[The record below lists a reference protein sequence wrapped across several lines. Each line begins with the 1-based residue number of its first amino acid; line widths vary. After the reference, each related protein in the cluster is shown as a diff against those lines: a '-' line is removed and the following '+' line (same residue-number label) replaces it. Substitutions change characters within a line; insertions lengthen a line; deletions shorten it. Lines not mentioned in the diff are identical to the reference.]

1 MASRSSI
8 RRDRGRPCI
17 TITRKPGPSDQPL
30 KAQFTFPV
38 WPENQVIIWPPE
50 SQVSGIGTGTV
61 SSPQSLSSLQCASR
75 NLIDE
80 LSSLT
85 SGLKS
90 ATSGSSSLLEESNKL
105 LEFLDTSVESIS
117 GSDAFEDIEKI
128 VVKIVEQETD
138 PIKKS
143 ALKKILTRVAE
154 FKDSIPEYLTMIE
167 TSNSVET
174 SRAHTATELEAK
186 LVDRQNQIRV
196 LESEVSRI
204 WEEETK
210 LESEIKLLI
219 ARKEKMAD
227 ERKLKSTEL
236 TETNQEASRE
246 IEELKKQVE
255 ERNQAGENKMTAK
268 EKLAQSNASWKLF
281 KEYLVL

>member
-1 MASRSSI
+1 
-8 RRDRGRPCI
+8 
-17 TITRKPGPSDQPL
+17 
-30 KAQFTFPV
+30 
-38 WPENQVIIWPPE
+38 NE
-50 SQVSGIGTGTV
+50 SKLT
-61 SSPQSLSSLQCASR
+61 AAAR
-75 NLIDE
+75 NLISE
-80 LSSLT
+80 ISSLT
-85 SGLKS
+85 IEQKLSTT
-90 ATSGSSSLLEESNKL
+90 TSGSLQQQERGKLAAFLEK
-105 LEFLDTSVESIS
+105 SVEAIS
-117 GSDAFEDIEKI
+117 EANAFDEIEGIILKI
-128 VVKIVEQETD
+128 AEQETD

-167 TSNSVET
+167 TSKSVET

-219 ARKEKMAD
+219 ARKEKMAA
-227 ERKLKSTEL
+227 EL

>member
-1 MASRSSI
+1 SKLTA
-8 RRDRGRPCI
+8 
-17 TITRKPGPSDQPL
+17 
-30 KAQFTFPV
+30 A
-38 WPENQVIIWPPE
+38 
-50 SQVSGIGTGTV
+50 
-61 SSPQSLSSLQCASR
+61 AR
-75 NLIDE
+75 NLISE
-80 LSSLT
+80 ISSLT
-85 SGLKS
+85 IEQKLSTT
-90 ATSGSSSLLEESNKL
+90 TSGSLQQQERGKLAAFLEK
-105 LEFLDTSVESIS
+105 SVEAIS
-117 GSDAFEDIEKI
+117 EANAFDEIEGIILKI
-128 VVKIVEQETD
+128 AEQETD

-167 TSNSVET
+167 TSKSVET

-281 KEYLVL
+281 KEYLVEVNPEKSGQPSA